1 MLIEAARGG
10 HTSVVNLLLR
20 QPLMKRR
27 QQLEQASAMAADSRK
42 LAAMSAA
49 VSGARNKHASSSSA
63 TSATPSNTATPAA
76 VDGSANTSGGAAQAN
91 ATTTTTSAASGGGG
105 GNQTSGTGKTLSS
118 TTTTTLQ
125 HISPPP
131 PSSEELSQQQQQ
143 QVQDATSGGAPVVM
157 VPATTTTSS
166 AGSGDQQQPQKAS
179 LSVSTGSSGG
189 GGGGSAPLQH
199 PAKSKLAQKSG
210 GKQQT
215 QQQQQGN
222 NGGREAG
229 IYPQQQ
235 QQLPS
240 DGGGGTDKGITS
252 SLSSRK
258 GAGGGGGSDLIG
270 AKRPKMSS
278 TTEPC
283 PSSSSSLLAG
293 MTPQQQ
299 QHISTLLATPTK
311 MKMVDS
317 DLPYVVTPPSTSAAA
332 SPGGVV
338 SSAFSPGHYTT
349 DSATALKNMQRLT
362 SNANSPL
369 KSGVMATSEVGTSV
383 DVPPLLHSP
392 QTHVVNST
400 HVNSNEVTLP
410 STQLTPDD
418 IIQGHMT
425 ADDIVARYWQQQN
438 ISELSSSK
446 HVVGESKANGARDEE
461 NAAQRMFSSGN
472 FSTLPPHPVSS
483 GQAAGYHHPSRFHAS
498 SSAMGIPPGA
508 TAEGGGGGGD
518 PQSLLVNSLSTG
530 EHSNNSVDSDAG
542 TGITQAPSVDSHPL
556 SNVDLTRLIPHL
568 EALAGSLQNQSPLET
583 HQYLAAL
590 AAQSSHLLHPPPVS
604 TEDGNIDV
612 PPDIGA
618 DENDVS
624 LPPLDPAALFSA
636 AEIAKLLPN
645 LASLGA
651 ESQSDGAA
659 DFRTVATGAPSAVSV
674 ATTTTTA
681 TGLPYPSKYRPS
693 MSTVRYMSRKFAG
706 IAEMAGLTSADV
718 GAGPD
723 PGGGGGGVAMGAEE
737 EGSEIDVDLLHQDP
751 TRSLPPSLLLDNK
764 FPLDIPPPSDLV
776 PPENVST
783 WCMYTIGVSA
793 VRIMLESLV

>member
-27 QQLEQASAMAADSRK
+27 QQLEQASASDNRK
-42 LAAMSAA
+42 LAAMSA
-49 VSGARNKHASSSSA
+49 GGRNKHASSSF
-63 TSATPSNTATPAA
+63 SATPSNTATTA
-76 VDGSANTSGGAAQAN
+76 VDSGSHSGGTAQAN
-91 ATTTTTSAASGGGG
+91 DATTTTSGNGS
-105 GNQTSGTGKTLSS
+105 NQTGKTLSS
-118 TTTTTLQ
+118 ATTTMLQ

-131 PSSEELSQQQQQ
+131 EPIQQ
-143 QVQDATSGGAPVVM
+143 QVKDTSGASAMAPV
-157 VPATTTTSS
+157 TTT
-166 AGSGDQQQPQKAS
+166 AGTDQAS
-179 LSVSTGSSGG
+179 LTSLQQAQQAGLSGSTGSGNST
-189 GGGGSAPLQH
+189 PLQH
-199 PAKSKLAQKSG
+199 HAKSKLAQKSG
-210 GKQQT
+210 GKQQ
-215 QQQQQGN
+215 QQQGH

-229 IYPQQQ
+229 SYPQQQ
-235 QQLPS
+235 QLIS
-240 DGGGGTDKGITS
+240 DSGGTDKGITS
-252 SLSSRK
+252 SSRK
-258 GAGGGGGSDLIG
+258 VAGGGSDLIG

-278 TTEPC
+278 TEPC
-283 PSSSSSLLAG
+283 TSSA
-293 MTPQQQ
+293 TAQQQ
-299 QHISTLLATPTK
+299 QHISTLMTTPTK
-311 MKMVDS
+311 QLNVVDS
-317 DLPYVVTPPSTSAAA
+317 DLSYVVTPPSTSA
-332 SPGGVV
+332 VV

-369 KSGVMATSEVGTSV
+369 KSGVMATSEIGTSV

-392 QTHVVNST
+392 QTHMVNST

-425 ADDIVARYWQQQN
+425 ADDIIARYWQQQN

-446 HVVGESKANGARDEE
+446 HSSSIVGKSKANGAGDDE

-472 FSTLPPHPVSS
+472 FSTLPPHSVSS
-483 GQAAGYHHPSRFHAS
+483 GQASYHHTSRFHAS

-508 TAEGGGGGGD
+508 GGGGGGD

-530 EHSNNSVDSDAG
+530 EHSNNSVDSDG
-542 TGITQAPSVDSHPL
+542 SSIITQAPSVDSHPL
-556 SNVDLTRLIPHL
+556 SNMDLTRLIPHL
-568 EALAGSLQNQSPLET
+568 EALAGSLQDQSPVDT

-604 TEDGNIDV
+604 TDDGSVDV

-618 DENDVS
+618 DENVS
-624 LPPLDPAALFSA
+624 LPPIDPAALFSA

-645 LASLGA
+645 LASLRD
-651 ESQSDGAA
+651 SQSDST
-659 DFRTVATGAPSAVSV
+659 DFRAVASAPSAESA
-674 ATTTTTA
+674 ATTTT
-681 TGLPYPSKYRPS
+681 GLPHSSQSIYRPS

-706 IAEMAGLTSADV
+706 IAEIAGLSGSEV
-718 GAGPD
+718 GTCPD
-723 PGGGGGGVAMGAEE
+723 PGGGGVAMGVVGAGSEE

-751 TRSLPPSLLLDNK
+751 ARSLPPSLLLDNK
-764 FPLDIPPPSDLV
+764 FPLDIPPPNELV

-783 WCMYTIGVSA
+783 LCIIGF
-793 VRIMLESLV
+793 

>member
-1 MLIEAARGG
+1 MVPTG
-10 HTSVVNLLLR
+10 TT
-20 QPLMKRR
+20 
-27 QQLEQASAMAADSRK
+27 ASA
-42 LAAMSAA
+42 
-49 VSGARNKHASSSSA
+49 G
-63 TSATPSNTATPAA
+63 
-76 VDGSANTSGGAAQAN
+76 VD
-91 ATTTTTSAASGGGG
+91 
-105 GNQTSGTGKTLSS
+105 QTGLTCL
-118 TTTTTLQ
+118 
-125 HISPPP
+125 P
-131 PSSEELSQQQQQ
+131 
-143 QVQDATSGGAPVVM
+143 
-157 VPATTTTSS
+157 
-166 AGSGDQQQPQKAS
+166 QQP
-179 LSVSTGSSGG
+179 VGSSGSTG
-189 GGGGSAPLQH
+189 GSGSSAPLQH

-210 GKQQT
+210 GKQQ
-215 QQQQQGN
+215 QSQQGHS
-222 NGGREAG
+222 GGREAG
-229 IYPQQQ
+229 SYPQQQQQ

-240 DGGGGTDKGITS
+240 DSGGGTDKGITS
-252 SLSSRK
+252 SSRK
-258 GAGGGGGSDLIG
+258 GTSGGSDLIG

-283 PSSSSSLLAG
+283 AASSSSLAG
-293 MTPQQQ
+293 MTPQQQQ

-311 MKMVDS
+311 QLNVVDS
-317 DLPYVVTPPSTSAAA
+317 DLSYVVTPPSTSAATA
-332 SPGGVV
+332 VSP

-425 ADDIVARYWQQQN
+425 ADDIIARYWQQQN
-438 ISELSSSK
+438 ISELSSAK

-483 GQAAGYHHPSRFHAS
+483 GQPGYHHASRFHAS

-508 TAEGGGGGGD
+508 AEGGGGGD

-530 EHSNNSVDSDAG
+530 EHSNNSVDSDAASS
-542 TGITQAPSVDSHPL
+542 ITQAPGVDSHPL

-624 LPPLDPAALFSA
+624 LPPIDPAALFSA

-645 LASLGA
+645 LASLGD
-651 ESQSDGAA
+651 SQSDGA
-659 DFRTVATGAPSAVSV
+659 DFRTVAAAGAPSAESV
-674 ATTTTTA
+674 ATTTTT
-681 TGLPYPSKYRPS
+681 TGLPPPSHSIYRPS
-693 MSTVRYMSRKFAG
+693 ISTVRYMSRKFAG
-706 IAEMAGLTSADV
+706 LAEIAGLSGSEV
-718 GAGPD
+718 GGAGPD
-723 PGGGGGGVAMGAEE
+723 PGGGRGVAMGVVGAGSEE

-783 WCMYTIGVSA
+783 QFICTREILA
-793 VRIMLESLV
+793 VPVHVMIESLTY

>member
-27 QQLEQASAMAADSRK
+27 QQLEQASASAADSRK

-49 VSGARNKHASSSSA
+49 VSGARNKHTSSSS
-63 TSATPSNTATPAA
+63 TSATPSNTTTPAA
-76 VDGSANTSGGAAQAN
+76 VDSSTNTSGGTAQAN
-91 ATTTTTSAASGGGG
+91 ATTSTSAASSGGGS
-105 GNQTSGTGKTLSS
+105 NQMLGTGKTLSS

-131 PSSEELSQQQQQ
+131 PLEELSQQQHHQ
-143 QVQDATSGGAPVVM
+143 QVQDATSGGAPIVM
-157 VPATTTTSS
+157 VPTITTSS
-166 AGSGDQQQPQKAS
+166 AGSGDQQQPQQAG
-179 LSVSTGSSGG
+179 LSVSMGSS

-210 GKQQT
+210 GKQQ
-215 QQQQQGN
+215 QQGN

-229 IYPQQQ
+229 AYPQQQ

-240 DGGGGTDKGITS
+240 DSGGGMDKGITS
-252 SLSSRK
+252 SSSSRK
-258 GAGGGGGSDLIG
+258 GASGGGGDLIG

-278 TTEPC
+278 TTEPPC
-283 PSSSSSLLAG
+283 PSSSSSLAG

-317 DLPYVVTPPSTSAAA
+317 DLSYVVTPPSTSAAV
-332 SPGGVV
+332 SPGMV

-369 KSGVMATSEVGTSV
+369 KSGVMATSEMGTSV

-508 TAEGGGGGGD
+508 AAEGGGGD

-530 EHSNNSVDSDAG
+530 EHSNNSVDSNAS

-618 DENDVS
+618 DESDVS

-651 ESQSDGAA
+651 DSQSDSGA
-659 DFRTVATGAPSAVSV
+659 DFRTVATGAPSAESI
-674 ATTTTTA
+674 ATTTTA
-681 TGLPYPSKYRPS
+681 TGLPHPSKYRPS

-723 PGGGGGGVAMGAEE
+723 PGGGGGVAMGVVGAGSEE

-776 PPENVST
+776 PPENVS
-783 WCMYTIGVSA
+783 A
-793 VRIMLESLV
+793 